1 MKPAVK
7 QAAVVLGLG
16 VILGV
21 VLFVVY
27 VLLAIGRVV
36 TAGARRGRRG
46 PPAPRGVREIGT
58 RGFAGRSKPPVA
70 HADRDPGP
78 NRCRREP
85 R

>member
-27 VLLAIGRVV
+27 VLLAI
-36 TAGARRGRRG
+36 
-46 PPAPRGVREIGT
+46 
-58 RGFAGRSKPPVA
+58 VA
-70 HADRDPGP
+70 S
-78 NRCRREP
+78 
-85 R
+85 